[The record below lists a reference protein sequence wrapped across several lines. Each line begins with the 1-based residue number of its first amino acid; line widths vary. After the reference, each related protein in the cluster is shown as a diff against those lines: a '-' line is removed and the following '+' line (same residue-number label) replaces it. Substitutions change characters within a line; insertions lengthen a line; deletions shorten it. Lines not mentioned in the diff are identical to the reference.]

1 MKQQISRL
9 SPHQNGKVFG
19 VLMAIS
25 SLIFLVPF
33 FLIFSATMPAEAGG
47 PPMFMIIIM
56 PVIYLVVGYLT
67 VAAACAVYN
76 FMFKYL
82 GGIEFEAKSEDA
94 A

>member
-1 MKQQISRL
+1 
-9 SPHQNGKVFG
+9 
-19 VLMAIS
+19 
-25 SLIFLVPF
+25 
-33 FLIFSATMPAEAGG
+33 
-47 PPMFMIIIM
+47 MFMIIIM

>member
-1 MKQQISRL
+1 MKQQVSRL

-25 SLIFLVPF
+25 SLVFLVPF
-33 FLIFSATMPAEAGG
+33 FLIVSATMPASAGG
-47 PPMFMIIIM
+47 PPTFMILIM
-56 PVIYLVVGYLT
+56 PVMYLLIGYLS
-67 VAAACAVYN
+67 VAIGCAVYN

-82 GGIEFEAKSEDA
+82 GGIEFESKSADA